1 MNIYSWILTLSILAG
16 QLVKIPIGQGSGA
29 TLLDMSLI
37 FLCLIG
43 LIRIK
48 FHLKTPPLFI
58 KTGLI
63 FILIAIVSLI
73 FSPLSLNANQYLV
86 SFFYTIR
93 FLLIILLGWLI
104 ASRAFP
110 FFSKSNFNL
119 LTFSGIGL
127 AILGLLQFIFIPD
140 LYFLEQYGWDPHVF
154 RTVSTFLDPSF
165 AGAYFVL
172 TLILLLQKPLKVQI
186 KWQAVTFILVY
197 LALLTTIS
205 RGAYLMFTTSFIAI
219 AFLNKSLKLTI
230 LTLLLSIGLFLGYYT
245 YHLSVAAPRNIDR
258 VQSAQF
264 RVNSWKRGWEI
275 FTHAP
280 FLGVGY
286 NSYRYAL
293 REYHLAPENHLATKG
308 ANSNDS
314 SLLHILSTTGI
325 IGLLAYLLFLA
336 SLFWPIKPEKIIM
349 ISALVGLIAHSFF
362 ANSLVYPFLFLW
374 IMLAATKITDD

>member
-1 MNIYSWILTLSILAG
+1 
-16 QLVKIPIGQGSGA
+16 
-29 TLLDMSLI
+29 
-37 FLCLIG
+37 
-43 LIRIK
+43 
-48 FHLKTPPLFI
+48 
-58 KTGLI
+58 
-63 FILIAIVSLI
+63 
-73 FSPLSLNANQYLV
+73 
-86 SFFYTIR
+86 
-93 FLLIILLGWLI
+93 
-104 ASRAFP
+104 
-110 FFSKSNFNL
+110 
-119 LTFSGIGL
+119 
-127 AILGLLQFIFIPD
+127 
-140 LYFLEQYGWDPHVF
+140 
-154 RTVSTFLDPSF
+154 
-165 AGAYFVL
+165 
-172 TLILLLQKPLKVQI
+172 
-186 KWQAVTFILVY
+186 
-197 LALLTTIS
+197 
-205 RGAYLMFTTSFIAI
+205 MFTTSFIAI

-264 RVNSWKRGWEI
+264 RVNSWQRGWEI